1 MDLTSI
7 LVACCLAV
15 IILTSGTRIIRTP
28 SRATEAALRALRQS
42 HRRAQQ
48 KNSELV
54 TRVEVAR
61 SAWTAL
67 FTDPD
72 RGKPVS
78 VMLEVK
84 LVDQIQARADAVLKE
99 LQPISQGSPRMKPA
113 ELRKLHARVW
123 KQIPVLNVCLW
134 DIEESLSR
142 LRWLTSHMGDPS
154 MTAEEAEIRSQRVA

>member
-1 MDLTSI
+1 
-7 LVACCLAV
+7 
-15 IILTSGTRIIRTP
+15 
-28 SRATEAALRALRQS
+28 
-42 HRRAQQ
+42 
-48 KNSELV
+48 V

-84 LVDQIQARADAVLKE
+84 LIDQVQARADAVLRE
-99 LQPISQGSPRMKPA
+99 LQQISQGSPRMKPA

-154 MTAEEAEIRSQRVA
+154 IAAEETEIRSQQVA